1 MLSTRSVKQLS
12 PKLVKKQAFFR
23 CFSDTKAPRK
33 VADGEVPFSTHDG
46 SFDRSTLHVNQR
58 QSSPGV
64 VSASDVAR
72 KAEMFDKSI
81 LPRLN
86 QTMRK
91 FTLDGKVAV
100 VTG

>member
-1 MLSTRSVKQLS
+1 MLSTRFVKHLS
-12 PKLVKKQAFFR
+12 PKKHQAFFR
-23 CFSDTKAPRK
+23 CFSNAK
-33 VADGEVPFSTHDG
+33 VLGKSDDDEVPFTTHDG

-58 QSSPGV
+58 PSSPGV
-64 VSASDVAR
+64 DIAGDITR
-72 KAEMFDKSI
+72 KAGMFDKSI

-91 FTLDGKVAV
+91 FTLDGKVAI

>member
-1 MLSTRSVKQLS
+1 MLSTRSVKH
-12 PKLVKKQAFFR
+12 LVTKNVKSQAFFR
-23 CFSDTKAPRK
+23 CVSNTKVLRK
-33 VADGEVPFSTHDG
+33 VADDEVPFSTHDG

-58 QSSPGV
+58 QSSPAV
-64 VSASDVAR
+64 ATASDIAR
-72 KAEMFDKSI
+72 KAEMFDKSV